1 LIDFDLGGHEK
12 GNWPMAQAERIAVL
26 GASGRVGRRVVDR
39 ALAAGY
45 AVAAQTREAGRLAD
59 LADRVEV
66 HAFDPRDQQALARFV
81 AGAHAVVFAL
91 GTKPG
96 ATTLFSEVTTALVAA
111 MREAG
116 VRRLVAITGV
126 GAGDTR
132 GHGGFLYDRIVF
144 PLFTQKMYRDK
155 DRQEALIADSGLDWT
170 IVRPAPFRDRPAEG
184 PLQVVYEVG
193 PDTVLRRIT
202 PDEVA
207 QFVVDQ
213 LASDAYLHQR
223 PFIGHP

>member
-1 LIDFDLGGHEK
+1 
-12 GNWPMAQAERIAVL
+12 MAQAERIAVL
-26 GASGRVGRRVVDR
+26 GASGRVGRRVVER

-45 AVAAQTREAGRLAD
+45 TVAAQTRDASRLGALAG
-59 LADRVEV
+59 RVEV
-66 HAFDPRDQQALARFV
+66 HAFDPRDREALRRFI
-81 AGAHAVVFAL
+81 ADAHAVIFAL
-91 GTKPG
+91 GTRPG
-96 ATTLFSEVTTALVAA
+96 ATTLFSEVTAALTAA
-111 MREAG
+111 MQDAG
-116 VRRLVAITGV
+116 VRRLIAITGV

-144 PLFTQKMYRDK
+144 PLVTRRMYRDK

-170 IVRPAPFRDRPAEG
+170 ILRPAPFRDRPAEG
-184 PLQVVYEVG
+184 PLQVVDEIR

-207 QFVVDQ
+207 QFAVDQ
-213 LASDAYLHQR
+213 IDSDRHRHKR